1 MSTLLS
7 YKTYTAKVEFDP
19 DAQIFQGRVLD
30 INAPVTFEVENA
42 KEVKQEFE
50 KSVDRYLN
58 LCKQLGKTPDRPFKG
73 NIAFRTSPETHRQ
86 ICLASA
92 QADLSINSWMD
103 RALAE
108 AARRELGS
116 LHSHSLHSHSHSLHS
131 HSLPSTLAPNDA
143 GHNANTV
150 SLVEWLN
157 HKTDAVSTLIAAIKP
172 FCERR
177 GPETTLQIQEALETY
192 IEGRDTYLAA
202 TDALEQLLKKG
213 EEDSLTDLLIQI
225 ETTLKA
231 LAVPEV
237 LTANL
242 NPKKLIGTVVQ
253 GLKASTI

>member
-19 DAQIFQGRVLD
+19 EAQIFQGRVLD

-42 KEVKQEFE
+42 KEVKQAFE

-58 LCKQLGKTPDRPFKG
+58 LCQQLGKTPDRPFKG
-73 NIAFRTSPETHRQ
+73 NIAFRTSPETHRE

-108 AARRELGS
+108 AARRELYS
-116 LHSHSLHSHSHSLHS
+116 LQAHSLHS
-131 HSLPSTLAPNDA
+131 TLAPSNA

-150 SLVEWLN
+150 SLVEWLT
-157 HKTDAVSTLIAAIKP
+157 HQTDAVSTLIAAVKP

-177 GPETTLQIQEALETY
+177 GPETTIQIQEALETY
-192 IEGRDTYLAA
+192 IEGRETYLAA
-202 TDALEQLLKKG
+202 TAALERLLKKG

-225 ETTLKA
+225 ESTLKA
-231 LAVPEV
+231 LAVPEAS
-237 LTANL
+237 TSNL
-242 NPKKLIGTVVQ
+242 NLKKLIGTVVQ

>member
-19 DAQIFQGRVLD
+19 EAQIFQGRVLD
-30 INAPVTFEVENA
+30 IDAPVTFEVENS

-50 KSVDRYLN
+50 KSVDRYLT

-73 NIAFRTSPETHRQ
+73 NIAFRTSPETHRE

-103 RALAE
+103 RALAQ
-108 AARRELGS
+108 AARRELYS
-116 LHSHSLHSHSHSLHS
+116 LHSHSLHS
-131 HSLPSTLAPNDA
+131 PLAPNNA
-143 GHNANTV
+143 GHNVNTV

-157 HKTDAVSTLIAAIKP
+157 HQTDAVSTLITAVKP

-177 GPETTLQIQEALETY
+177 SPETTIQIQEALETY
-192 IEGRDTYLAA
+192 IESRDTYLAA
-202 TDALEQLLKKG
+202 TGALEQLLKKG
-213 EEDSLTDLLIQI
+213 EEDSLIDLLIQI
-225 ETTLKA
+225 ESTLKA
-231 LAVPEV
+231 LAVPEAF
-237 LTANL
+237 TANL
-242 NPKKLIGTVVQ
+242 NPKKLISTVVQ